1 MDYSQLIAAQRQP
14 QNQNEVDTEWL
25 ERILSFT
32 DLITAATRITLS
44 KARSLSHQKPHA
56 VTIGSLRKV
65 S

>member
-14 QNQNEVDTEWL
+14 QNQNEFDTEWL

-32 DLITAATRITLS
+32 ELMTAATRITLS
-44 KARSLSHQKPHA
+44 KAQSLRHQKSDA

-65 S
+65 G

>member
-44 KARSLSHQKPHA
+44 KARSLRHQKSDA

-65 S
+65 G

>member
-32 DLITAATRITLS
+32 DLMTAATRITLS
-44 KARSLSHQKPHA
+44 KARSLRHQKSDA